1 MLWVEKAGS
10 AELYFQTIEMVWCLC
25 SHNLRKVNQ
34 PTFFKNAEMLWL
46 LAGYGDAFFWM
57 RAYTGRWK
65 NDENCIYLSVLTVL
79 TLRYPWK
86 LCVRL
91 NIYTLYSWS
100 SLGANFIQW
109 LEAIMS
115 PIALSHFILML
126 FWLSCWLVV
135 DFSWFTFINVRLLL
149 TPGGLMLIRVKSCWV
164 RAGFCS
170 LLCD

>member
-46 LAGYGDAFFWM
+46 LAGYWDAFFWM

-86 LCVRL
+86 EISMKTLSAFKYL
-91 NIYTLYSWS
+91 YTLF
-100 SLGANFIQW
+100 L
-109 LEAIMS
+109 
-115 PIALSHFILML
+115 ILTWYELYPMTRGNNESNCVVPFHTYVVL
-126 FWLSCWLVV
+126 TLV
-135 DFSWFTFINVRLLL
+135 LAC
-149 TPGGLMLIRVKSCWV
+149 GGL
-164 RAGFCS
+164 
-170 LLCD
+170 